1 MDTFILHW
9 KTVLWFYQILGF
21 KTNKMIKPEELI
33 TMRAISICFKP
44 YLKPEEALI
53 FCNLG
58 RTQFAKKCEEFGL
71 FKNNNGYYRREDVEK
86 MLEGEK
92 VTLINPFKKKTQ

>member
-1 MDTFILHW
+1 
-9 KTVLWFYQILGF
+9 
-21 KTNKMIKPEELI
+21 MIKQQELV
-33 TMRAISICFKP
+33 TMRAIAICFKP

-58 RTQFAKKCEEFGL
+58 RTQFARKCEEYGL
-71 FKNNNGYYRREDVEK
+71 FKNENGYYKREEIEK

-92 VTLINPFKKKTQ
+92 VTVMEPSKKKSA

>member
-1 MDTFILHW
+1 
-9 KTVLWFYQILGF
+9 
-21 KTNKMIKPEELI
+21 MIKQQDLV
-33 TMRAISICFKP
+33 TMRAIAICFKP

-58 RTQFAKKCEEFGL
+58 RTHFARKCEEFGL
-71 FKNNNGYYRREDVEK
+71 FKNENGYYKREDIEK

-92 VTLINPFKKKTQ
+92 VTVMEPINKKRG